1 MAGTIISAGDGG
13 PSKNVSSGAS
23 MAADLSAEP
32 EMPAGVSKSTAG
44 LEAPASSLPLP
55 PSSSAIS
62 SNRSP
67 FRLAGRIDATLLPY
81 PVLLLLPL
89 VVVLL
94 LLLPLTAVRATH
106 DRAPGVKARETCARW
121 KGRTG

>member
-13 PSKNVSSGAS
+13 PSKKVSSGAS

-32 EMPAGVSKSTAG
+32 EMPAGASKSTAG

-94 LLLPLTAVRATH
+94 LLLTAVRATH
-106 DRAPGVKARETCARW
+106 DRAPGVNARETW
-121 KGRTG
+121 KREAAA